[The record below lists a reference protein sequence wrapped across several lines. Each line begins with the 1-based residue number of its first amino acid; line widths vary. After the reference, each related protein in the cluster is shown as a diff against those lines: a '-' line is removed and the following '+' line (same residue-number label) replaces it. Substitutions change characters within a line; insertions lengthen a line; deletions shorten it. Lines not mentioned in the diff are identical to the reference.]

1 MNHSRVIF
9 GISFVV
15 LSFFNLVWL
24 QYWQQNDT
32 KARLL
37 RAETM
42 AEQLATTLEVIA
54 ADRIRALDELSGNWP
69 IAAANQVDWFNYQ
82 ARSLSKMLPGI
93 YDVWLVDQQ
102 GTIVWSI
109 NPAVRVQVQQ
119 HQLTSVL
126 AAARFS
132 QSDSALIHIDERPFV
147 TYQREVQVNNRPQW
161 HLVALIDVKATIQ
174 ALTADLAAKPFAFHF
189 SAENQPLY
197 QLGLWLET
205 EPAAQQS
212 VSFAGSIFSL
222 QVQSIEQ
229 QRLNPED
236 ALLLGELI
244 VLLVSTLISAWFRQF
259 RKNKQVQQV
268 YQAAANGS
276 PDGMLIFMYETTEQ
290 NFDELKLFSFN
301 SAALALFP
309 TIHQHASW
317 HAIALA
323 MGLTEIEHIVEKA
336 SKEPMLHQLLKTKK
350 TPVAADWLD
359 LTIVRIP
366 NGIALTLR
374 DVSNEQKL
382 QKQIR
387 YQADHDQLTGLLNR
401 YAFGRA
407 LDAVMNSRQTCY
419 LCYIDMDHFK
429 LINDSCGH
437 LAGDDLL
444 RKTAGLLAAHLAA
457 GDTLARVGGDEFCL
471 LLVERDLA
479 AVKTLLDRLLVA
491 ISQFRFQWQ
500 EQVFVIGASI
510 GVVAVTEQFS
520 DATSLIRAADSGCYL
535 AKNASRNS
543 YFVVEEQEV
552 AVNHLV
558 QERNYVA
565 MVRKALLTDSFELY
579 AQPIVPI
586 TAKMGSHIEILL
598 RLRDE
603 KGQMISPSV
612 FIPLAERQGI
622 MCDIDVWVVGQV
634 LTILEQQLSQLQNL
648 SAVALN
654 ISGISLS
661 DHKFMKKIKKLIK
674 ASSVP
679 AELICFEITETAAV
693 SNMAQAQLFIQE
705 LRLLGCHF
713 ALDDFGVGMSSFGY
727 LRNMA
732 VDFVKIDGSFV
743 KGMANNSADAVM
755 VKAITDI
762 AHSLQKQV
770 IAEFVEDE
778 ATLALLAEFG
788 VEYAQGYG
796 IAKPQPLQHAL
807 NVFRC

>member
-1 MNHSRVIF
+1 MNSSRVIF
-9 GISFVV
+9 GISFVL
-15 LSFFNLVWL
+15 LSLFNWL
-24 QYWQQNDT
+24 WLNYWQQNDIQ
-32 KARLL
+32 ARLL
-37 RAETM
+37 RAGTM

-54 ADRIRALDELSGNWP
+54 ADRIRAMNELSGNWP

-93 YDVWLVDQQ
+93 YDVWLVDRQ
-102 GTIVWSI
+102 GSIIWSI
-109 NPAVRVQVQQ
+109 NPSVRGQVQQ
-119 HQLTSVL
+119 QNLAAVL
-126 AAARFS
+126 ASSRYSKSAS
-132 QSDSALIHIDERPFV
+132 QLIHIDRRPLV
-147 TYQREVQVNNRPQW
+147 IYQQDVNVNQQPLW
-161 HLVALIDVKATIQ
+161 HLVALIDAQATIQ
-174 ALTADLAAKPFAFHF
+174 ALTADLAAKPFAFEIA
-189 SAENQPLY
+189 SENQPLY
-197 QLGLWLET
+197 QLGEWAET
-205 EPAAQQS
+205 EPVAQQR
-212 VSFAGSIFSL
+212 VNFAGSIFSL
-222 QVQSIEQ
+222 KVQSIEQ
-229 QRLNPED
+229 QRLNLRD
-236 ALLLGELI
+236 ALLLGEFI
-244 VLLVSTLISAWFRQF
+244 VLLVSALIAAWFRQF
-259 RKNKQVQQV
+259 KKNKQVQQV
-268 YQAAANGS
+268 YQAAADGS
-276 PDGMLIFMYETTEQ
+276 PDGMLIFMFQGAQQ
-290 NFDELKLFSFN
+290 NFDALQLFSFN
-301 SAALALFP
+301 SAALALLP
-309 TIHQHASW
+309 TIHHHASW
-317 HAIALA
+317 HEIALA
-323 MGLTEIEHIVEKA
+323 MGLTDIEQIVEKA
-336 SKEPMLHQLLKTKK
+336 SNDPMFHQLLKTKK
-350 TPVAADWLD
+350 TQVAADWLD
-359 LTIVRIP
+359 ITLVRIP
-366 NGIALTLR
+366 QGIAITLR
-374 DVSNEQKL
+374 DVTNEQKL

-407 LDAVMNSRQTCY
+407 LDEVMNSRQVCY

-429 LINDSCGH
+429 IINDSCGH

-471 LLVERDLA
+471 LLVNRDLP
-479 AVKTLLDRLLVA
+479 AVKLLLDQLLLA

-535 AKNASRNS
+535 AKNVSRNS

-552 AVNHLV
+552 AVNHLA
-558 QERNYVA
+558 QERNYLA
-565 MVRKALLTDSFELY
+565 MVRRALLTDSFELY

-586 TAKMGSHIEILL
+586 TGMLGSHLEILL
-598 RLRDE
+598 RLKDE
-603 KGQMISPSV
+603 QGQMISPAV

-622 MCDIDVWVVGQV
+622 MCEIDVWVVGQV
-634 LTILEQQLSQLQNL
+634 LTILEQQFSQLQHL

-743 KGMANNSADAVM
+743 KGMAKNSTDAVM

-762 AHSLQKQV
+762 AHSLNKQV
-770 IAEFVEDE
+770 IAEFVEDD

-796 IAKPQPLQHAL
+796 IAKPQPLQQVL
-807 NVFRC
+807 QTFRC